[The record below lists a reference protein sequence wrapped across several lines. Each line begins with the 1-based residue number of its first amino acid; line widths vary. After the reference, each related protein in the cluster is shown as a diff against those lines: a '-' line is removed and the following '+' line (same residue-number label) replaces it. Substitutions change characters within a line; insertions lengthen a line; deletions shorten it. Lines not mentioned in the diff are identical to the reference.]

1 MTTETT
7 TTTLCSECWNE
18 HPKSD
23 LVNIDGKLICGA
35 CKERHLQRL
44 HEGVPSTKELE
55 YAGFWV
61 RVAAK
66 LLDGLIFCGS
76 LFAIIL
82 IISGVSGISFRS
94 MSTPEGIQSLQSLS
108 LIINLS
114 QLIFGVVLPVFFI
127 GRFAATPGKM
137 ILGLKIIRSDG
148 ERVTYLR
155 AFCRML
161 SEIISG
167 MILYIGYIMV
177 AFTDGKKGLHDI
189 ICDTRVI
196 RK

>member
-1 MTTETT
+1 MSTETT

-44 HEGVPSTKELE
+44 HEGVPSTNAME
-55 YAGFWV
+55 YAGFWI

-66 LLDGLIFCGS
+66 LLDGLIFGGS
-76 LFAIIL
+76 LLAIIF
-82 IISGVSGISFRS
+82 IILGVSGISFRS
-94 MSTPEGIQSLQSLS
+94 MSTPEGIQSLQSFS

-114 QLIFGVVLPVFFI
+114 QLIFGAVLPIFFL

-137 ILGLKIIRSDG
+137 ILGLKVIRSDG
-148 ERVTYLR
+148 GRVTYLR

-161 SEIISG
+161 SEVVSG
-167 MILYIGYIMV
+167 MILYIGYIRV
-177 AFTDGKKGLHDI
+177 AFTDGIKGVHDI
-189 ICDTRVI
+189 LCDKRVI